1 MKRVD
6 EVTLARWQALPAVET
21 LLSFADH
28 AKEDRT
34 YRPLTGR
41 PTTRWHVTVAQS
53 EFELLLTGPKFWDTR
68 AKVGGGGAVDLLM
81 HLTGDDFRGAVK
93 ALQARGL

>member
-1 MKRVD
+1 MNRVD
-6 EVTLARWQALPAVET
+6 KQTLARWQALPAVEVV
-21 LLSFADH
+21 LSVADY
-28 AKEDRT
+28 AKEDPT

-41 PTTRWHVTVAQS
+41 STTRWHVTFAQS

-81 HLTGDDFRGAVK
+81 HLTGDDFRGAVN
-93 ALQARGL
+93 ALHARGL